1 MSVSIEMQGYIRK
14 NHRLP
19 SITTKQKGRKTRYR
33 NRIQCFLWLSS
44 AFSFHLCSFCV
55 PLLFFLNKFHRS
67 FWIRFPTPSL
77 ATKHETN
84 KKKSEGEREREMN
97 EMHETLFGRSSIS
110 FRVFAQFAFPFP
122 WLLEFMKN
130 VHRNNNKSRRIGT
143 FVTFKNAL
151 LIGREHDRNARVF
164 VLIQVLVASCITRN
178 AL

>member
-84 KKKSEGEREREMN
+84 KKKSEGERERERD
-97 EMHETLFGRSSIS
+97 ERDARDVVRTLFYFLPCFRAIRFSIS
-110 FRVFAQFAFPFP
+110 MVT
-122 WLLEFMKN
+122 
-130 VHRNNNKSRRIGT
+130 RIYEECSS
-143 FVTFKNAL
+143 K
-151 LIGREHDRNARVF
+151 
-164 VLIQVLVASCITRN
+164 
-178 AL
+178 

>member
-84 KKKSEGEREREMN
+84 KKKSEGERERERW
-97 EMHETLFGRSSIS
+97 TRCT
-110 FRVFAQFAFPFP
+110 
-122 WLLEFMKN
+122 
-130 VHRNNNKSRRIGT
+130 RRCSD
-143 FVTFKNAL
+143 AL
-151 LIGREHDRNARVF
+151 LFPSVFSRNSLFHFHGYSNLWRMFIEIIINRAG
-164 VLIQVLVASCITRN
+164 
-178 AL
+178 